1 MTQLLSPQTYG
12 SRFLQYLNKKI
23 RLPIS
28 LTVLID
34 LAAAF
39 SILLLIAIMGYV
51 FFRGL
56 PQISLSFLTSVPSTI
71 KGTFGI
77 AGNIVNTLYIV
88 ILTLLIATPIGVGA
102 RST

>member
-1 MTQLLSPQTYG
+1 MSTELTVPG
-12 SRFLQYLNKKI
+12 SSSILNKKI
-23 RLPIS
+23 RSSDLI

-71 KGTFGI
+71 TPS
-77 AGNIVNTLYIV
+77 VSRYI
-88 ILTLLIATPIGVGA
+88 PIGIPPGI
-102 RST
+102 TI

>member
-1 MTQLLSPQTYG
+1 MRTELTAPG
-12 SRFLQYLNKKI
+12 SSSILNNRCTLCEHSIVMNKKI
-23 RLPIS
+23 RPSDLI

-56 PQISLSFLTSVPSTI
+56 PQISLSCLLYTSPS
-71 KGTFGI
+71 
-77 AGNIVNTLYIV
+77 
-88 ILTLLIATPIGVGA
+88 P
-102 RST
+102 RD